1 MFKKSNTIFDSLE
14 TLIQGFLKT
23 NMKVIALTRLKT
35 SQTGLLHSKMP
46 VNDFYFGAY
55 ELLNAIE
62 NPRQGGKGHGQ
73 ENFESNLPKVALCP
87 TGDHKE
93 L

>member
-1 MFKKSNTIFDSLE
+1 M
-14 TLIQGFLKT
+14 
-23 NMKVIALTRLKT
+23 APTRLKT

-62 NPRQGGKGHGQ
+62 NPRPGGKGPGTR
-73 ENFESNLPKVALCP
+73 FSKLPVI
-87 TGDHKE
+87 TGPVKLFCFPFQMGVSEDLKTVQLRYQLE
-93 L
+93 KRN